1 MKIKGENEKV
11 MVSNPKKIKLLS
23 YISKNNLDLKETTT
37 TNQYNS
43 QIRLKTKGHNESQLI
58 NNKVNQKEIT
68 HKSSLVLSCISTDSK
83 TRSNNKITLTNMI
96 NDFKINKV
104 DNKVIDQI
112 KNSLKEKNMIEKEI
126 LSLGKQ
132 IKNLKKENLI
142 DEVEDLINKK
152 NSIKNEI
159 NDLLKLCSNLA
170 EELICL
176 RNKSNLYTYK
186 VSNII

>member
-1 MKIKGENEKV
+1 MKNKGKNEKV
-11 MVSNPKKIKLLS
+11 MEPNPKKIKLLS
-23 YISKNNLDLKETTT
+23 YISKNNLDLKEETTK
-37 TNQYNS
+37 NQFNS
-43 QIRLKTKGHNESQLI
+43 RLKTKGNNESQPIL

-96 NDFKINKV
+96 YDFKTNKV
-104 DNKVIDQI
+104 ENKVINHI
-112 KNSLKEKNMIEKEI
+112 KNSLKEKYTIEKEI
-126 LSLGKQ
+126 LDLGKQ
-132 IKNLKKENLI
+132 IKNFKKDNLI

-186 VSNII
+186 ISNII